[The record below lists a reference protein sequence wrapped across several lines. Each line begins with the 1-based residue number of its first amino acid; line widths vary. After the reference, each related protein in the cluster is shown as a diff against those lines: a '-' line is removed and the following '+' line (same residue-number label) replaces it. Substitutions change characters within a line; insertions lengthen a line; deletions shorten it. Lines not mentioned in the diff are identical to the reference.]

1 MSIFHPRRRMRIIM
15 GILFVGQRGQAQ
27 LKLQWRGRA
36 GCLVEGGE
44 EHRGCAGGEGV
55 KPGSSSA
62 VFITNWDSMYAC
74 PTLEPCLPS
83 FPFSFRSLSLS
94 HSLSLARALS
104 VCLCVLSVCVS
115 CTTTSLPLHTKSALQ
130 CLCSLTAGELLF
142 GAPPFA

>member
-1 MSIFHPRRRMRIIM
+1 MDAYRREEGASTVHPVRRMNAVVV
-15 GILFVGQRGQAQ
+15 ILFVGQRGQAE

-83 FPFSFRSLSLS
+83 FPFSF
-94 HSLSLARALS
+94 HSPSRLPRSLARAL
-104 VCLCVLSVCVS
+104 CLSVCHA
-115 CTTTSLPLHTKSALQ
+115 LRPPSA
-130 CLCSLTAGELLF
+130 SHKVASAMLTGGELLF
-142 GAPPFA
+142 

>member
-1 MSIFHPRRRMRIIM
+1 M
-15 GILFVGQRGQAQ
+15 GIVFVGQRGQAQ

-74 PTLEPCLPS
+74 PTLEPLSALLS
-83 FPFSFRSLSLS
+83 FLLSFSLSLS
-94 HSLSLARALS
+94 LSRARSVCLSCLS
-104 VCLCVLSVCVS
+104 VCHALRPPSPSHKVFSAMSLLVDGWRAALLSSRFCM
-115 CTTTSLPLHTKSALQ
+115 KS
-130 CLCSLTAGELLF
+130 
-142 GAPPFA
+142 